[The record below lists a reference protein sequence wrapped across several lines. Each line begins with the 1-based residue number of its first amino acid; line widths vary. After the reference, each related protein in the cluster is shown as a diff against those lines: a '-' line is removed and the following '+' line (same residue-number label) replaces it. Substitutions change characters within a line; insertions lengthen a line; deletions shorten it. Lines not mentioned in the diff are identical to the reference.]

1 MVWAEIRAG
10 SEFVFSHLI
19 FINFILAMIIIFFQ
33 RKEPQSV
40 WTWLLLLYFIPIF
53 GFIFY
58 LLVGTDMHKKRMF
71 KIKEIEDHLNE
82 AIRRQEDWLQ
92 DKRAGWKSPEI
103 TEYADLALYNLGVSG
118 AVLTDDNDITV
129 FTDGKEKFEALMEDM
144 RQAQKYIH
152 VQYYIIKNDV
162 LFQQM
167 KDVLVEKAAQGVE
180 VRILYD
186 GMGGRFVNKK
196 CWRELNRK
204 GIRTAEFFPALLR
217 RLHLRINYRN
227 HRKIVVVDGKVG
239 YVGGFNIGKEYIGLD
254 EKFGYWRDTHLRI
267 VGSAVASLELRFALD
282 WNYASKENLF
292 MTDKY
297 MAYGN
302 AGSKQRCEVQIVSS
316 GPDSRYR
323 NIRDNYLRM
332 IGKAKESIYI
342 QTPYFIP
349 DEAIL
354 SALMIAVHSGI
365 AVNMMIP
372 CKPDHPFVYWATYSY
387 IGDLV
392 MEGANCYTY
401 YNGFL
406 HAKGMVVDDKAL
418 CFGTANMDIRS
429 FALNFEVNAVVYNEG
444 LARRMRE
451 IFEEDLKVSR
461 QITKNVYMGRTL
473 LVRFKEQ
480 VCRLLSPLL

>member
-1 MVWAEIRAG
+1 M
-10 SEFVFSHLI
+10 
-19 FINFILAMIIIFFQ
+19 
-33 RKEPQSV
+33 

-204 GIRTAEFFPALLR
+204 GIRTAEFFPALWWWTGKSAMWAASILGRSISDWMKSSVIGGTLICALWVPQWRRWSCGLR
-217 RLHLRINYRN
+217 
-227 HRKIVVVDGKVG
+227 
-239 YVGGFNIGKEYIGLD
+239 
-254 EKFGYWRDTHLRI
+254 
-267 VGSAVASLELRFALD
+267 
-282 WNYASKENLF
+282 
-292 MTDKY
+292 
-297 MAYGN
+297 
-302 AGSKQRCEVQIVSS
+302 
-316 GPDSRYR
+316 
-323 NIRDNYLRM
+323 
-332 IGKAKESIYI
+332 
-342 QTPYFIP
+342 
-349 DEAIL
+349 
-354 SALMIAVHSGI
+354 
-365 AVNMMIP
+365 
-372 CKPDHPFVYWATYSY
+372 
-387 IGDLV
+387 
-392 MEGANCYTY
+392 
-401 YNGFL
+401 
-406 HAKGMVVDDKAL
+406 
-418 CFGTANMDIRS
+418 
-429 FALNFEVNAVVYNEG
+429 
-444 LARRMRE
+444 
-451 IFEEDLKVSR
+451 
-461 QITKNVYMGRTL
+461 
-473 LVRFKEQ
+473 
-480 VCRLLSPLL
+480 